1 MTVKEA
7 LEFAAAYL
15 TERGLRFPQQDA
27 ELLVISLLQ
36 QDRAF
41 LYAHPEFELPLPDE
55 SMFHQW
61 LNKRGGHYPLQYLRG
76 KQEFYGREFL
86 VHPGVFIPRPE
97 TELLVEIGMA
107 LLPQSSEGQ
116 VFAADVG
123 TGSGCIAVTLACQ
136 RPDLVVTAIDVSAVA
151 LQAAQHNAEAHHC
164 LDRIEFRQGSMLST
178 VKERRAHY
186 HLIISNPPYV
196 GFQEKSRVDLSVKKY
211 EPREAV
217 FSGRSG
223 QEAYPQLFEQSRELL
238 RLGGSLVL
246 ELAAGGLQP
255 VVLLGQK
262 EGWVLNQV
270 ACDLAGV
277 ERCAVFQ
284 RCSSDKVF

>member
-15 TERGLRFPQQDA
+15 AGRGLRFPQQDA
-27 ELLVISLLQ
+27 ELLVISILRR
-36 QDRAF
+36 DRAF
-41 LYAHPEFELPLPDE
+41 LHAHPEFELPLPDE
-55 SMFHQW
+55 SIFHQW
-61 LNKRGGHYPLQYLRG
+61 LNKRGEHYPLQYLRG

-97 TELLVEIGMA
+97 TELLIEVGMG
-107 LLPQSSEGQ
+107 LLGQSPEGR

-136 RPDLVVTAIDVSAVA
+136 RSDLMVTAIDVSAVA
-151 LQAAQHNAEAHHC
+151 LQAARHNADVHNC
-164 LDRIEFRQGSMLST
+164 LDRIEFRQGSMLSV

-186 HLIISNPPYV
+186 HLIVSNPPYV
-196 GFQEKSRVDLSVKKY
+196 GLQERSRVDMSVKKY

-217 FSGRSG
+217 FSGESG
-223 QEAYPQLFEQSRELL
+223 LAAYPQLFEQSKELL
-238 RLGGSLVL
+238 RPGGGLVL

-270 ACDLAGV
+270 GCDLAGI

-284 RCSSDKVF
+284 ICSSDKIF

>member
-7 LEFAAAYL
+7 IELAAGYL

-27 ELLVISLLQ
+27 ELLVVSLLRR
-36 QDRAF
+36 DRTF
-41 LYAHPEFELPLPDE
+41 LYAHPEFELSEPDE
-55 SMFHQW
+55 SIFHQW

-97 TELLVEIGMA
+97 TELLVEIGMD
-107 LLPQSSEGQ
+107 LLRQSSEGR

-136 RPDLVVTAIDVSAVA
+136 HPDLMVTAIDVSPVA
-151 LQAAQHNAEAHHC
+151 LQAARHNADVHNC
-164 LDRIEFRQGSMLST
+164 LDRIEFRQGSVLT
-178 VKERRAHY
+178 DVKERHAHY

-211 EPREAV
+211 EPPEAV

-238 RLGGSLVL
+238 RPGGSLVL
-246 ELAAGGLQP
+246 EVAAGGLQA

-262 EGWVLNQV
+262 EGWMLNQV
-270 ACDLAGV
+270 GCDLAGV

-284 RCSSDKVF
+284 RCPGDKIF